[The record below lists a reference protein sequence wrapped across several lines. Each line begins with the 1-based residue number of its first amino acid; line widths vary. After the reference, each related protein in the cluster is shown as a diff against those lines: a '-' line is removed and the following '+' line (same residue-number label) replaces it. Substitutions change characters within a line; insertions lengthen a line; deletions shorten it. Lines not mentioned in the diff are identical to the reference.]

1 VRPFRRWAG
10 AASAAALTATVVL
23 SGCGGQEAEPTVTV
37 FAAASLKES
46 FTTLGEEFEE
56 RHPGTNV
63 EFSFGGSD
71 TLAAGITGGAPAD
84 VFASADEATMARVA
98 RAGGASGRPEMF
110 ARNRLQIVT
119 LPGNPHRVR
128 SLGDLDRPE
137 LKVVICDASVP
148 CGAAAREVL
157 ETAGVR
163 LSPASYEQ
171 DVKSALT
178 KVRLKEA
185 DAALV
190 YATDV
195 RAAGDSVTGV
205 EFPEA
210 DTALNSYPITVL
222 DDAPQPERAAEF
234 VGFVSSA
241 EGRRVLRAAGFLDP
255 GPGAP

>member
-1 VRPFRRWAG
+1 MRPARRWA
-10 AASAAALTATVVL
+10 AAVLAAVTVL
-23 SGCGGQEAEPTVTV
+23 SGCAGQEPDPTVTV
-37 FAAASLKES
+37 FAAASLRES
-46 FTTLGEEFEE
+46 FTTLGEEFED
-56 RHPGTNV
+56 RHPGTEV

-84 VFASADEATMARVA
+84 VFASADEATMARVT
-98 RAGGASGRPEMF
+98 RAGGTSGEPEVF

-137 LKVVICDASVP
+137 LKVVLCDSSVP
-148 CGAAAREVL
+148 CGAASRAVLGTAR
-157 ETAGVR
+157 VR
-163 LSPASYEQ
+163 LSPVSYEQ

-195 RAAGDSVTGV
+195 RAAGDTVTGV

-210 DTALNSYPITVL
+210 DTALNSYPIAVL
-222 DDAPQPERAAEF
+222 DDAPQPERAGEF
-234 VGFVSSA
+234 VAFVRSA
-241 EGRRVLRAAGFLDP
+241 EGRRVLRAAGFLEP
-255 GPGAP
+255 APGAP

>member
-1 VRPFRRWAG
+1 MRP
-10 AASAAALTATVVL
+10 AAALASVGATLLALAL
-23 SGCGGQEAEPTVTV
+23 SGCSAQETGPTVTV

-56 RHPGTNV
+56 RNPGTEV

-84 VFASADEATMARVA
+84 VFASADEATMTRVT
-98 RAGGASGRPEMF
+98 RAGGTSGQPQVF
-110 ARNRLQIVT
+110 ARNRLRIVT
-119 LPGNPHRVR
+119 APGNPDCVR
-128 SLGDLDRPE
+128 SLGDLARPE
-137 LKVVICDASVP
+137 LKVVLCDAAVP
-148 CGAAAREVL
+148 CGAAARTVL

-163 LSPASYEQ
+163 VRPVSYEQ
-171 DVKSALT
+171 DVKGALT

-195 RAAGDSVTGV
+195 RAAGDAVTGV

-210 DTALNSYPITVL
+210 ETALNSYPIAVL
-222 DDAPQPERAAEF
+222 EDAPQPEEAEAFVEF
-234 VGFVSSA
+234 VRSA
-241 EGRRVLRAAGFLDP
+241 EGRRVLRAAGFME
-255 GPGAP
+255 PGADRP

>member
-1 VRPFRRWAG
+1 
-10 AASAAALTATVVL
+10 
-23 SGCGGQEAEPTVTV
+23 VTV

-46 FTTLGEEFEE
+46 FTALGEKFEDE
-56 RHPGTNV
+56 HPGTNV

-71 TLAAGITGGAPAD
+71 TLAAGITDGAPAD
-84 VFASADEATMARVA
+84 VFASADEATMARVT
-98 RAGGASGRPEMF
+98 RAGGTTGEPGVF
-110 ARNRLQIVT
+110 ARNRLEIVT
-119 LPGNPHRVR
+119 LPGNPHGVR
-128 SLGDLDRPE
+128 SLGDLARPE
-137 LKVVICDASVP
+137 LKVVLCDVSVP

-157 ETAGVR
+157 DTARVR
-163 LSPASYEQ
+163 VRAASYEQ
-171 DVKSALT
+171 DVKGALT

-195 RAAGDSVTGV
+195 KAAGDAVTGV

-222 DDAPQPERAAEF
+222 KNAPQPERAAEF
-234 VGFVSSA
+234 VRFVRSA
-241 EGRRVLRAAGFLDP
+241 EGRGVLREAGFLEP

>member
-1 VRPFRRWAG
+1 M
-10 AASAAALTATVVL
+10 AAAAVL
-23 SGCGGQEAEPTVTV
+23 CGCGAQEPEPTVTV

-46 FTTLGEEFEE
+46 FTALGEEFEE
-56 RHPGTNV
+56 RHPGTEV

-84 VFASADEATMARVA
+84 VFASADGTTMARVT
-98 RAGGASGRPEMF
+98 RAGGASGRPKVF

-119 LPGNPHRVR
+119 LPGNPHRIR

-137 LKVVICDASVP
+137 LKVVLCDASVP
-148 CGAAAREVL
+148 CGAAARKAL
-157 ETAGVR
+157 DTARLR

-195 RAAGDSVTGV
+195 RAAGDAVAGV

-222 DDAPQPERAAEF
+222 ADAPQPERAAEF
-234 VGFVSSA
+234 VAFVRSA
-241 EGRRVLRAAGFLDP
+241 EGRRVLREAGFLEP
-255 GPGAP
+255 GPEAP